1 MKKFKHTIFIAVCIA
16 IGALFHINYY
26 SQGFIITL
34 SIIILP
40 VLLYY
45 YEDVNPIGVG
55 FASGIVSPVFRSIV
69 LYITIKDIHQIY
81 IMVMP
86 DVFFY
91 FSYGIFFYLFYYRKT
106 EKNLTSFIA
115 ASFSCDFLSNVVE
128 MSIRTGIVDMDIEII
143 KGLIL
148 IALLRSAAVLGIVI
162 GIKRYQSFLIKDEHE
177 FRYRRL
183 MMLTASFKSEIYF
196 MNKNMAEIEEVMK
209 KSYFAYK
216 TISENNYPE
225 ELKNLSL
232 DIAKNVHEIKKD
244 YIRVIKG
251 LEEMSEDKS
260 DVSCM
265 NIKDIIKILEIDM
278 KEYIARNKLDIILN
292 FNVKVNFDVKDHF
305 YLMSVFMNL
314 INNGIEAMENKK
326 RGILK
331 VLIDEYTNDYVF
343 YISDNGMGIKKD
355 NLDYIYNPGFSTK
368 FDKDT
373 GNIERGI
380 GLALVKDLVENKFKG
395 KISVKSELNKGTV
408 FTINIPKEVFGRDLF

>member
-1 MKKFKHTIFIAVCIA
+1 
-16 IGALFHINYY
+16 
-26 SQGFIITL
+26 
-34 SIIILP
+34 
-40 VLLYY
+40 
-45 YEDVNPIGVG
+45 
-55 FASGIVSPVFRSIV
+55 
-69 LYITIKDIHQIY
+69 
-81 IMVMP
+81 
-86 DVFFY
+86 
-91 FSYGIFFYLFYYRKT
+91 
-106 EKNLTSFIA
+106 
-115 ASFSCDFLSNVVE
+115 
-128 MSIRTGIVDMDIEII
+128 MDIEII